1 MLPLWRSQQ
10 EIFTHFFYHFQLSG
24 IIDGYQHK
32 KKQLRE
38 IERDR
43 QTYIRTE
50 NRETETE
57 NIIYSSK
64 NILFYKIHVLDSPK
78 IICT

>member
-10 EIFTHFFYHFQLSG
+10 EIFTHTFYHFQLSG

-32 KKQLRE
+32 KKT

-43 QTYIRTE
+43 ERQTDIHTDRE
-50 NRETETE
+50 QRDRNREH
-57 NIIYSSK
+57 NIFLK
-64 NILFYKIHVLDSPK
+64 KHFILQNT
-78 IICT
+78 CT

>member
-10 EIFTHFFYHFQLSG
+10 EIFTHTFYHFQLSG

-32 KKQLRE
+32 KT

-43 QTYIRTE
+43 DRQTDIHTD
-50 NRETETE
+50 REQRDR
-57 NIIYSSK
+57 IYSSK

>member
-10 EIFTHFFYHFQLSG
+10 EIFTHTFYHFQLSG

-32 KKQLRE
+32 KKQLRK

-43 QTYIRTE
+43 HTYGQRTE
-50 NRETETE
+50 RQKQRT
-57 NIIYSSK
+57 
-64 NILFYKIHVLDSPK
+64 
-78 IICT
+78 

>member
-10 EIFTHFFYHFQLSG
+10 EIFTHTFYHFQLSG

-32 KKQLRE
+32 KT

-43 QTYIRTE
+43 ERQTDIHTDRE
-50 NRETETE
+50 PETETE

-64 NILFYKIHVLDSPK
+64 NIFFYKIHVLDSPK

>member
-10 EIFTHFFYHFQLSG
+10 EIFTHTFYHFQLSG

-32 KKQLRE
+32 KT
-38 IERDR
+38 IERDRDR

-50 NRETETE
+50 NRDTETE